1 MATYDLEEQEK
12 IDEIKTWW
20 KQYGNRLI
28 NLLLAIVLVAAAWQ
42 AWNWYQRRQS
52 GEASIIYS
60 VLQQAAQAKDVAR
73 INATS
78 GELLEKFPNSSYA
91 PLGALISAKAMLEAG
106 DAKTAKLQL
115 AWVSTNGKDE
125 VRDLARLRLAAILLD
140 EKAYDEALKS
150 LDGSVSAGFEARFA
164 DTRGDVLL
172 AQGKKT
178 EAISAY
184 QAALT
189 RLTEQEKSAN
199 DQGGSANS
207 VFREVIQLKIDANGG
222 AK

>member
-150 LDGSVSAGFEARFA
+150 LDGSVSTGFGARFA
-164 DTRGDVLL
+164 DIRGDVLL
-172 AQGKKT
+172 TQGKKT

>member
-172 AQGKKT
+172 TQGKKT

>member
-150 LDGSVSAGFEARFA
+150 LDGSVSAGFGARFA

-172 AQGKKT
+172 TQGKKT

>member
-106 DAKTAKLQL
+106 DAKAAKLQL
-115 AWVSTNGKDE
+115 AWVSTHGKDE

-172 AQGKKT
+172 TQGKKT

-189 RLTEQEKSAN
+189 RLTEQEKSAS

>member
-106 DAKTAKLQL
+106 DAKAAKLQL
-115 AWVSTNGKDE
+115 AWVSTHGKDE

-150 LDGSVSAGFEARFA
+150 LDGSVSAGFGARFA
-164 DTRGDVLL
+164 DIRGDVLL
-172 AQGKKT
+172 TQGKKT

-207 VFREVIQLKIDANGG
+207 VFREVIQLKIDANCG

>member
-106 DAKTAKLQL
+106 DAKAAKLQL
-115 AWVSTNGKDE
+115 AWVSTHGKDE

>member
-106 DAKTAKLQL
+106 ENSISEFA
-115 AWVSTNGKDE
+115 VSGFSGADQD
-125 VRDLARLRLAAILLD
+125 RGMPSGACDFRCDRLADAVD
-140 EKAYDEALKS
+140 Y
-150 LDGSVSAGFEARFA
+150 AR
-164 DTRGDVLL
+164 GH
-172 AQGKKT
+172 Q
-178 EAISAY
+178 S
-184 QAALT
+184 
-189 RLTEQEKSAN
+189 
-199 DQGGSANS
+199 
-207 VFREVIQLKIDANGG
+207 
-222 AK
+222 

>member
-1 MATYDLEEQEK
+1 M
-12 IDEIKTWW
+12 
-20 KQYGNRLI
+20 
-28 NLLLAIVLVAAAWQ
+28 
-42 AWNWYQRRQS
+42 
-52 GEASIIYS
+52 
-60 VLQQAAQAKDVAR
+60 
-73 INATS
+73 
-78 GELLEKFPNSSYA
+78 
-91 PLGALISAKAMLEAG
+91 
-106 DAKTAKLQL
+106 
-115 AWVSTNGKDE
+115 
-125 VRDLARLRLAAILLD
+125 LD

-172 AQGKKT
+172 TQGKKT

>member
-106 DAKTAKLQL
+106 DAKAAKLQL
-115 AWVSTNGKDE
+115 AWVSTHGKDE

-172 AQGKKT
+172 TQGKKT